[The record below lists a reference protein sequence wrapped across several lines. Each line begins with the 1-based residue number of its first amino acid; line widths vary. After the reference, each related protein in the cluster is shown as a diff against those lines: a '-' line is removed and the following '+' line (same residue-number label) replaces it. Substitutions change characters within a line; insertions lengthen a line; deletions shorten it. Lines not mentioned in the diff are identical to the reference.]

1 MGTIFLTSRFPANTV
16 VHINPDTTLSVFF
29 STYLSDNTQQKKE
42 NSDIKENKE
51 NIENK
56 DNKENQK
63 NRVIKEKKVNK
74 ENKEN

>member
-1 MGTIFLTSRFPANTV
+1 MGTIFLNSRFLANTV
-16 VHINPDTTLSVFF
+16 VHINPDTTQSVFF
-29 STYLSDNTQQKKE
+29 SMYLSDNTQQKKE

-63 NRVIKEKKVNK
+63 NREIKDKKVNK
-74 ENKEN
+74 KNKEN